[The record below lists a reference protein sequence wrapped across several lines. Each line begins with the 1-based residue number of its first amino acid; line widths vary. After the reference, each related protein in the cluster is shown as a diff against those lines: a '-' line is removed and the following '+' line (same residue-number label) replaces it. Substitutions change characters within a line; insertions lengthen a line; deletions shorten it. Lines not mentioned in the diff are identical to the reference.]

1 MELLAYMALLTIIG
15 LAVDNRRLRKE
26 IKKKIDFDYEEYLL
40 YRKSKDQLLEDPYL
54 LHLHYKAQ

>member
-1 MELLAYMALLTIIG
+1 MAYIALITIIG

-40 YRKSKDQLLEDPYL
+40 YRKSKD
-54 LHLHYKAQ
+54 

>member
-1 MELLAYMALLTIIG
+1 MELLAYIALITIIG

-40 YRKSKDQLLEDPYL
+40 YRKSKG
-54 LHLHYKAQ
+54 

>member
-1 MELLAYMALLTIIG
+1 MELLAYIALLTIIG

-54 LHLHYKAQ
+54 LRLHYKAQ

>member
-1 MELLAYMALLTIIG
+1 MELMAYIALITIIG

-40 YRKSKDQLLEDPYL
+40 YCKSKD
-54 LHLHYKAQ
+54 

>member
-1 MELLAYMALLTIIG
+1 MELLAYIALISIVG

-40 YRKSKDQLLEDPYL
+40 YRKSKD
-54 LHLHYKAQ
+54 

>member
-1 MELLAYMALLTIIG
+1 MELLAYIALLTIIG

-54 LHLHYKAQ
+54 LRPHYKAQ

>member
-1 MELLAYMALLTIIG
+1 MELMAYIALITIIG

-40 YRKSKDQLLEDPYL
+40 YRKSKD
-54 LHLHYKAQ
+54 

>member
-1 MELLAYMALLTIIG
+1 VELLAYIALITIIG

-40 YRKSKDQLLEDPYL
+40 YRKSKD
-54 LHLHYKAQ
+54 

>member
-1 MELLAYMALLTIIG
+1 MELLAYIALIIIIG

-40 YRKSKDQLLEDPYL
+40 YRKSKD
-54 LHLHYKAQ
+54 

>member
-1 MELLAYMALLTIIG
+1 MELLAYIALLTIIG

-40 YRKSKDQLLEDPYL
+40 YRKSKD
-54 LHLHYKAQ
+54 

>member
-1 MELLAYMALLTIIG
+1 MELLAYIALITIIG

-40 YRKSKDQLLEDPYL
+40 YRKSKD
-54 LHLHYKAQ
+54 

>member
-1 MELLAYMALLTIIG
+1 MELLAYIALISIIG

-40 YRKSKDQLLEDPYL
+40 YRKSKD
-54 LHLHYKAQ
+54 

>member
-40 YRKSKDQLLEDPYL
+40 YRKSKD
-54 LHLHYKAQ
+54 